1 MIVIC
6 MILNVFLVDMDIL
19 KSKTFRLWMC

>member
-19 KSKTFRLWMC
+19 KSKTFRL